1 MHPHLQTY
9 IHTLATQVSFA
20 KMAQSLDNTSSE
32 ALNTLVQSLAAKVD
46 AALAPLT
53 RLKWGEMEEVGDQST
68 YVNAVQAALGDTVAP
83 LRARLAKGYFAS
95 LLDKTASLLMTRF
108 GAHLLRIRRV
118 SDAGVQQL
126 LLDLTA
132 LKTIA
137 LGLPSCVGGGA
148 GAGGGAGGGGGGG
161 GGTCKSGSSSY
172 VRLVN
177 LESGKVES
185 VLKVLLSPAAQLPA
199 NYQAMIRDGDEG
211 QLQRLLEMKGL
222 KAQSNQVFDVAEEAR
237 EGARALG
244 EMARASVE
252 QSSLRANFDSM
263 AGLASSTLAKTFT

>member
-1 MHPHLQTY
+1 
-9 IHTLATQVSFA
+9 
-20 KMAQSLDNTSSE
+20 
-32 ALNTLVQSLAAKVD
+32 
-46 AALAPLT
+46 
-53 RLKWGEMEEVGDQST
+53 
-68 YVNAVQAALGDTVAP
+68 
-83 LRARLAKGYFAS
+83 
-95 LLDKTASLLMTRF
+95 MT
-108 GAHLLRIRRV
+108 
-118 SDAGVQQL
+118 
-126 LLDLTA
+126 
-132 LKTIA
+132 
-137 LGLPSCVGGGA
+137 
-148 GAGGGAGGGGGGG
+148 
-161 GGTCKSGSSSY
+161 
-172 VRLVN
+172 